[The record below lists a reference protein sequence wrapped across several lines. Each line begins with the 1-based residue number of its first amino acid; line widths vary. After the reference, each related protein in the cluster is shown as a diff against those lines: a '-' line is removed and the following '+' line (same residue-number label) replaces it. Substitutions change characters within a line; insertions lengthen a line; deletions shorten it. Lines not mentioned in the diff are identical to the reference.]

1 MGPLGHKMPKL
12 PLVLVCLVIGVNHAG
27 SLSLAGQQ
35 KLAVFRN
42 MLAASEKAG
51 LSGDAAVKAAQAA
64 VDAVSPGADS
74 NAESG
79 AQYVPEVKDTESG
92 TQYVPEVKDTASDN
106 ANVAAD
112 METTTKQVKEPEF
125 PGGPHISNPTQNDPE
140 ILPGGAGQNQFGQLF
155 MGIFNQ
161 LKSGNPVK
169 MVVDIKNPEVMIDE
183 K

>member
-12 PLVLVCLVIGVNHAG
+12 PLVLVCLVIGKNHAG

-42 MLAASEKAG
+42 MLAAAEKAG

-79 AQYVPEVKDTESG
+79 AQYVPEVKDT
-92 TQYVPEVKDTASDN
+92 ASDN

-112 METTTKQVKEPEF
+112 METTTKQVKEP
-125 PGGPHISNPTQNDPE
+125 
-140 ILPGGAGQNQFGQLF
+140 
-155 MGIFNQ
+155 
-161 LKSGNPVK
+161 
-169 MVVDIKNPEVMIDE
+169 
-183 K
+183 

>member
-64 VDAVSPGADS
+64 VDAVSQGADS

-79 AQYVPEVKDTESG
+79 A
-92 TQYVPEVKDTASDN
+92 QYVPEVKDTASDN

-112 METTTKQVKEPEF
+112 METTKP
-125 PGGPHISNPTQNDPE
+125 NDPE
-140 ILPGGAGQNQFGQLF
+140 ILPGGADQNQLGQLF
-155 MGIFNQ
+155 MGIFGQ

>member
-12 PLVLVCLVIGVNHAG
+12 PLVLVCLVIGINHAG

-74 NAESG
+74 NAKSG
-79 AQYVPEVKDTESG
+79 A
-92 TQYVPEVKDTASDN
+92 QYVPEVKDTASDN

-125 PGGPHISNPTQNDPE
+125 P
-140 ILPGGAGQNQFGQLF
+140 
-155 MGIFNQ
+155 
-161 LKSGNPVK
+161 
-169 MVVDIKNPEVMIDE
+169 
-183 K
+183 

>member
-79 AQYVPEVKDTESG
+79 AQYVPEVKDT
-92 TQYVPEVKDTASDN
+92 ASDN

-112 METTTKQVKEPEF
+112 METTPKQAKEPEF

-155 MGIFNQ
+155 MGIFDQ